1 MSRLSRAVISL
12 KQLQGSKKMSLLA
25 IKSDLEG
32 LKPEQ
37 IRTPNLPIA
46 TALQEASDLVRLCRT
61 ERVHTALI
69 QVGQSP
75 VFAEVLEQRV
85 DAAREA
91 QSIWVTVRDQT
102 KSSALVQLEKRAG
115 ELRSDLLAAG
125 RWNLREDR
133 EAQTTLSAIR
143 GGDTVADLVQDLF
156 DLATLYE
163 KHRTAFEK
171 DQSFDAA
178 ARSSE
183 AREVASQLSASISE
197 ERLESG
203 PAEIRDM
210 RDRAFTYLDNLV
222 SEVRGAARY
231 AFRSEPDLSR
241 RFTSRYRRRLRR
253 AAKSGEIVAE
263 VVEEEA
269 IDEQALAG

>member
-1 MSRLSRAVISL
+1 VISF
-12 KQLQGSKKMSLLA
+12 KQSSGIKKMSLSA

-46 TALQEASDLVRLCRT
+46 TALQEASDLVRLCRA
-61 ERVHTALI
+61 ERVHTAI
-69 QVGQSP
+69 TKVGQSP
-75 VFAEVLEQRV
+75 DFVGVLEQRI

-91 QSIWVTVRDQT
+91 QSIWVSVRDQT
-102 KSSALVQLEKRAG
+102 KSSALVKLEERAG
-115 ELRSDLLAAG
+115 QLRGDLLAAG

-133 EAQTTLSAIR
+133 EAQTTLSTIR

-163 KHRTAFEK
+163 KHRAAFET
-171 DQSFDAA
+171 DQSFDAG
-178 ARSSE
+178 ARSGE
-183 AREVASQLSASISE
+183 AREVATQLSASISE
-197 ERLESG
+197 ERLGSG

-210 RDRAFTYLDNLV
+210 RNRAFTYLDNLV
-222 SEVRGAARY
+222 SEVRAAARY
-231 AFRSEPDLSR
+231 AFRSEPDFSR
-241 RFTSRYRRRLRR
+241 RFASRYRRRIRR
-253 AAKSGEIVAE
+253 AAKSGEFVAE